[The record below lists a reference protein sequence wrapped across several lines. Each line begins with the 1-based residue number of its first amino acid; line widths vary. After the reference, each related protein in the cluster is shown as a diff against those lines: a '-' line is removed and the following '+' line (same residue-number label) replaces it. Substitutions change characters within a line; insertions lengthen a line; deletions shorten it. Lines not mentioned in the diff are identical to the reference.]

1 MYHRFAFYALFPLV
15 AFVAVLIPIA
25 WLVKLLHISIG
36 MFPWSLILGI
46 GLLPI
51 FVAGVACCSGGLIAL
66 WLFLRWPQK
75 YARFICVLPISFIPI
90 TIYLGQF
97 LAKFVSEAG
106 SKNLFI
112 QFDVLSLQAHLLY
125 PIIALVLVVLTW
137 INKSAPPET
146 QTKVHPSIL
155 KTLAMWS
162 LVLSFWALSA
172 FAVISTEGYVKQYL
186 AQLHSDQEHVIDS
199 DNDQPIVVAI
209 SAG

>member
-15 AFVAVLIPIA
+15 AFVAVLIPLA

-36 MFPWSLILGI
+36 MFPWSLILGM

-75 YARFICVLPISFIPI
+75 YARFICVLPLSFIPVA
-90 TIYLGQF
+90 IYLGQF
-97 LAKFVSEAG
+97 LAKFVSELG
-106 SKNLFI
+106 SMNLFI
-112 QFDVLSLQAHLLY
+112 QFDVLALQAHLLY
-125 PIIALVLVVLTW
+125 PIIALILVALTW
-137 INKSAPPET
+137 INKSASPET
-146 QTKVHPSIL
+146 QTNSRATAL

-186 AQLHSDQEHVIDS
+186 AQLNIDQEHVIDS
-199 DNDQPIVVAI
+199 NNNQPIVVAI

>member
-36 MFPWSLILGI
+36 MFPWSLILGV

-51 FVAGVACCSGGLIAL
+51 FVAGAACCSGGLVAL
-66 WLFLRWPQK
+66 WVFLRWPQK
-75 YARFICVLPISFIPI
+75 YARFICVLPLSFIPVA
-90 TIYLGQF
+90 IYLGQF
-97 LAKFVSEAG
+97 LAKFVSEG
-106 SKNLFI
+106 GPKNLFI
-112 QFDVLSLQAHLLY
+112 RFDVLSIQAHLLY
-125 PIIALVLVVLTW
+125 PIIALVLVALTW
-137 INKSAPPET
+137 VNKSASPDTP
-146 QTKVHPSIL
+146 TKASTTAL
-155 KTLAMWS
+155 KMLTMWS

-186 AQLHSDQEHVIDS
+186 AQLHMDQEQVIDS